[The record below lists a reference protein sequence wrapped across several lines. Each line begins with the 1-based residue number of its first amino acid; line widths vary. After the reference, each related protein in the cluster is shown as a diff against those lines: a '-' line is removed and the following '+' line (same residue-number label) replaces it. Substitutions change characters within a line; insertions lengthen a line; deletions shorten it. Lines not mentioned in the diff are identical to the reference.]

1 MLKTLYLHKMKSL
14 LCILMLLIP
23 HCVTFGQVKLHS
35 SYTQS
40 WPTLFTTD
48 VEEID
53 RQIWL
58 ENDKITI
65 ITQFAEAK
73 EIEILIVES
82 YENTKNRMIFTCT
95 SSDGARTV
103 TAVIPNPTKA
113 TALDLYRISSETGEE
128 EQIRFHLD
136 SSEKPQ
142 QISTRFKS
150 I

>member
-1 MLKTLYLHKMKSL
+1 MLV
-14 LCILMLLIP
+14 IP
-23 HCVTFGQVKLHS
+23 FSATFGQVKLHS

-48 VEEID
+48 FDEID
-53 RQIWL
+53 REIWI

-65 ITQFAEAK
+65 IAQFSEAK
-73 EIEILIVES
+73 EIEILTVETF
-82 YENTKNRMIFTCT
+82 ENKENRMIFTCT
-95 SSDGARTV
+95 RSDGARIVTV
-103 TAVIPNPTKA
+103 VIPNPTKA
-113 TALDLYRISSETGEE
+113 TVLDLYRISSKTGEE